1 MLPKQGILNLYKR
14 FGETPIERLF
24 RLKREDPSYAD
35 TVLSYVGRLDPM
47 AEGVLL
53 VVLGE
58 ENKNR
63 EKYLSFSK
71 EYVAEILWGFET
83 DSYDLLGMVTKEVFF
98 EASKEFELKIETE
111 VGKLIFEAEQAYPPY
126 SSKTVEGKA
135 LWQWARE
142 GKISEISIPTREI
155 NIESVFV
162 ISHNLIRGGVLKE
175 TIEAK
180 IAKAKGNFRQKE
192 ILGRW
197 QKALKGREEE
207 VFLSATISFAV
218 SSGTYIRGLAH
229 TLGQRLGSGGMV
241 LSLIRTR
248 VGEYVLEEALP

>member
-1 MLPKQGILNLYKR
+1 MSPKQGIINLYKHV
-14 FGETPIERLF
+14 GETPIERIF
-24 RLKREDPSYAD
+24 RLKKESPSYAD
-35 TVLSYVGRLDPM
+35 AILSYVGRLDPM

-53 VVLGE
+53 VVIGE

-83 DSYDLLGMVTKEVFF
+83 DSYDLLGIVEKSIALDVTH
-98 EASKEFELKIETE
+98 EFELKIEKE
-111 VGKLIFEAEQAYPPY
+111 VSKLLGHMEQAYPPY

-142 GKISEISIPTREI
+142 GKISEISIPTKEI

-162 ISHNLIRGGVLKE
+162 ISHNSIRGGVLKE

-180 IAKAKGNFRQKE
+180 IAKAKGDFRQKE

-197 QKALKGREEE
+197 QKVLKGRE
-207 VFLSATISFAV
+207 
-218 SSGTYIRGLAH
+218 
-229 TLGQRLGSGGMV
+229 
-241 LSLIRTR
+241 
-248 VGEYVLEEALP
+248 